1 MSITWECGLERTQ
14 RKICISNSLFYTFAS
29 INDRG
34 KVAGSV
40 LFELAPRPGVG
51 LDEIFERVE
60 DVDKAYM
67 GSAKDLMEVVKKYGV
82 KYVYVGFE
90 ELKNYPIAH

>member
-1 MSITWECGLERTQ
+1 MR
-14 RKICISNSLFYTFAS
+14 
-29 INDRG
+29 
-34 KVAGSV
+34 V
-40 LFELAPRPGVG
+40 LSYLNWPHGHGVG

-90 ELKNYPIAH
+90 ELKNYPNCALKFDKIEWLKLVYDGSFKVYKVALNN